1 MSYWIKNSY
10 CNNIFL
16 NMKINIR
23 GAYGETNFG
32 DDLLMCVF
40 ENYFLKEFDNVQL
53 NFVGDENGYVD
64 KLLIDSTYLEPDFL
78 PDWEIYGGG
87 TQFFAFQNK
96 YETSLWQKLNIVL
109 KNPGLI
115 KRKLKN
121 VFGKTTLNNSKI
133 AFIGF
138 GIGPFYENQEAI
150 SNAKEKILEADF
162 VGVRDEVSSQYC
174 ADWNIPATL
183 GADVVFSSYFM
194 KIDVKKAIDTR
205 PKKKIGIIVR
215 DWEWEESGRNYID
228 NLIKFSKSY
237 SDVEMQFIVFAPSKD
252 KGWLAKLKNEN
263 ALIWDPQKYS
273 INLFLEELNT
283 FDGFISARYH
293 GAIIAALLQK
303 PVICVEI
310 EPKLKILT
318 EQVKE
323 IKLWQKPF
331 DIEELVKLVN
341 QLNYDVD
348 YANSLEERKIKADHM
363 LLEFKKRYN
372 ELY

>member
-96 YETSLWQKLNIVL
+96 YETSLWQKINIVL

-194 KIDVKKAIDTR
+194 KIDLKKAIDTR

>member
-194 KIDVKKAIDTR
+194 KIDLKKAIDTR

>member
-1 MSYWIKNSY
+1 
-10 CNNIFL
+10 
-16 NMKINIR
+16 MKINIR

-53 NFVGDENGYVD
+53 NFVGDENNYVG
-64 KLLIDSTYLEPDFL
+64 KLLNDSTYLKPDFV
-78 PDWEIYGGG
+78 PDWEVYGGG
-87 TQFFAFQNK
+87 TQFFAFQNN
-96 YETSLWQKLNIVL
+96 YDTSLLQKINIAI
-109 KNPGLI
+109 KNPALI
-115 KRKLKN
+115 KRKIKSFFSKSD
-121 VFGKTTLNNSKI
+121 VNNSKI

-138 GIGPFYENQEAI
+138 GIGPFYENQQAI
-150 SNAKEKILEADF
+150 SNAKARVSEADF

-174 ADWNIPATL
+174 ADWDISATL

-194 KIDVKKAIDTR
+194 KIALEKAIDTK

-215 DWEWEESGRNYID
+215 DWDWEESGRNYID
-228 NLIKFSKSY
+228 NLMRFYKSY
-237 SDVEMQFIVFAPSKD
+237 SDAELQFIVFAPSKD
-252 KGWLAKLKNEN
+252 KEWITKLKEEN

-273 INLFLEELNT
+273 IDLFLEELNV

-293 GAIIAALLQK
+293 GAIIGALLQK

-323 IKLWQKPF
+323 IKLWEKPF
-331 DIEELVKLVN
+331 DIEQLVKLVH
-341 QLNYDVD
+341 QFNYDID
-348 YANSLEERKIKADHM
+348 YGNSLEERKVKADHM

>member
-78 PDWEIYGGG
+78 PDWEVYGGG

-96 YETSLWQKLNIVL
+96 YETSLWQKINIVL

-194 KIDVKKAIDTR
+194 KIDLKKAIDTR

-237 SDVEMQFIVFAPSKD
+237 SDIEMQFIVFAPSKD

-341 QLNYDVD
+341 HLNYDVD

>member
-1 MSYWIKNSY
+1 
-10 CNNIFL
+10 
-16 NMKINIR
+16 MKINIR

-78 PDWEIYGGG
+78 PDWEVYGGG

-96 YETSLWQKLNIVL
+96 YETSLWQKINIVL

-194 KIDVKKAIDTR
+194 KIDLKKAIDTR